1 VSSQII
7 YLGSNPTTESG
18 IYVAK
23 YGYFILIPVDPA
35 RIEKICRDSQTD
47 REKIDGLVKYVIPT
61 LRQIW
66 KKDKKIPVLQTEL
79 SQMNRK

>member
-1 VSSQII
+1 M
-7 YLGSNPTTESG
+7 
-18 IYVAK
+18 AK